1 MEPKDS
7 HNISAVGHNTCMSGV
22 SYLLF
27 MKSSDYYENITIA
40 VTVRDKWF
48 TNVCDD
54 FDKIGKLSS
63 LLYLQ
68 KKNYLGLDG
77 SREVCCTLIDAM

>member
-1 MEPKDS
+1 MEPKNR
-7 HNISAVGHNTCMSGV
+7 HNILAVGHNTCMGGV

-27 MKSSDYYENITIA
+27 MKFSDYYENITIA

-68 KKNYLGLDG
+68 KKK
-77 SREVCCTLIDAM
+77 

>member
-7 HNISAVGHNTCMSGV
+7 HNISAVGHNTCMGGV

-54 FDKIGKLSS
+54 FDKRKTEQFVVFTEKNLSWT
-63 LLYLQ
+63 Q
-68 KKNYLGLDG
+68 
-77 SREVCCTLIDAM
+77 RF